1 MRGTSTLANSIE
13 RSGIRDL
20 MDLAR
25 EMTGPIVHLEVGEPN
40 FDTPP
45 HIVEAA
51 FEQVAAGA
59 THYTPSLGIMP
70 LRKAIAERYTAKWGK
85 PVTPQMTNV
94 THGGVNAINSTIL
107 ALINAGDEVLV
118 PDPGWPNYRS
128 ILSLVGGIPVQYPMS
143 IENGYEPQRATL
155 EALITPR
162 TRMIITCNPGNPTG
176 AVWSR
181 ETVQMVIDLAK
192 EHDLYVLSD
201 EIYEELVFEGE
212 HIPAATLDDDDR
224 VITVSGFSKT
234 YAMTGWR
241 LGWVL
246 ASEDLIGA
254 INRMMEPLISCASSV
269 SQAAGV
275 AALTGPQDAVGEM
288 RTAYKRRRD
297 IAASILEPAGM
308 LPVRP
313 AGAFYA
319 IVDFSQTGIPS
330 RQLALDLLKET
341 RVACAPGDTFGKI
354 LADGYVRI
362 SLASSDDDVREG
374 CTRLVAFRDSKPA
387 RQC

>member
-25 EMTGPIVHLEVGEPN
+25 EMSGPIVHLEVGEPN
-40 FDTPP
+40 FITPA
-45 HIVEAA
+45 HIIEAA
-51 FEQVAAGA
+51 FEQVSAGA
-59 THYTPSLGIMP
+59 THYTPSTGIP
-70 LRKAIAERYTAKWGK
+70 TLRKAIAERYSAKWDK
-85 PVTPQMTNV
+85 PVSPQMTNV
-94 THGGVNAINSTIL
+94 AHGGVNAINSTVL

-128 ILSLVGGIPVQYPMS
+128 ILSLVGAKSVLYPMT
-143 IENGYEPQRATL
+143 IENGYEPDRKTL
-155 EALITPR
+155 EALITSK

-176 AVWSR
+176 AVWSE
-181 ETVQMVIDLAK
+181 ETVRMVLDLARK
-192 EHDLYVLSD
+192 HDLYVLSD

-212 HIPAATLDDDDR
+212 HVPAARFDDDNR

-241 LGWVL
+241 LGW
-246 ASEDLIGA
+246 AIAAEPLIAA
-254 INRMMEPLISCASSV
+254 INKMMEPLISCASSV
-269 SQAAGV
+269 SQVAGV
-275 AALTGPQDAVGEM
+275 AALTGPQDAVAAM
-288 RTAYKRRRD
+288 REAYCQRRD

-313 AGAFYA
+313 HGAFYA
-319 IVDFSQTGIPS
+319 IVDLSKTGMGS
-330 RQLALDLLKET
+330 RQLALDLLSET
-341 RVACAPGDTFGKI
+341 RVACAPGDTFGYV
-354 LADGYVRI
+354 LGGGYVRI

-374 CTRLVAFRDSKPA
+374 CERIVAFRDKHA
-387 RQC
+387 V